1 MRGASIGILLVL
13 ALLVFGCTGQASV
26 GGNVS
31 ANVSANGSSGGSAGS
46 GAPGSAANNTPQPP
60 PQPPAGTGTNVSSSG
75 GGTATGGTDFSN
87 KGFDGLLALG
97 IPLTCTVT
105 TENGSMQMYMNGK
118 GVTRVEV
125 PATSSESTCNMTVIL
140 MQGNKFDM
148 SCAQGSMMGGSGGP
162 FAGCDWL
169 EMTYNA
175 SATSGAGSTSSGSS
189 DASSVQKAKPA
200 QFSCQPWVPD
210 ASKFATSGNVCNLDQ
225 MMKQYA
231 GGGSTGGSY
240 GGYGGYQ

>member
-1 MRGASIGILLVL
+1 MRGAFIGILLAV
-13 ALLVFGCTGQASV
+13 ALFVFGCTSQTSV

-31 ANVSANGSSGGSAGS
+31 ANVSAGGTGSSGQ
-46 GAPGSAANNTPQPP
+46 AAQNNTAPP
-60 PQPPAGTGTNVSSSG
+60 PQPPAGTGTNVSS
-75 GGTATGGTDFSN
+75 GGTATGGTSGSTSGAPDFSN
-87 KGFDGLLALG
+87 KGFEGLLAMG
-97 IPLTCTVT
+97 VPLTCSVT
-105 TENGSMQMYMNGK
+105 TENGSMQMYMNGQ

-125 PATSSESTCNMTVIL
+125 PATSSDSTCNMTVIL

-148 SCAQGSMMGGSGGP
+148 SCAQGSMMGGAGGP

-175 SATSGAGSTSSGSS
+175 SAQTATGGASGGSS
-189 DASSVQKAKPA
+189 DASSVQNAKPA

-210 ASKFATSGNVCNLDQ
+210 SSKFTTSGNVCNLDQ
-225 MMKQYA
+225 IMKQYSA
-231 GGGSTGGSY
+231 GA